1 MRKSR
6 TYVFS
11 ILLYIVVLTFS
22 AGCVKYDI
30 ESVSMKQSRD
40 TSSLSFCIIS
50 DLHFGNTEGEGPMY
64 KVPQALRNITSQGSF
79 DAMIL
84 LGDLTNSGKREQYDQ
99 LVEVF
104 GDNSNFTNPVDCFL
118 FMMGNHDNY
127 STSAKYLFQKFL
139 KPFNGG
145 ESYPLHTYN
154 VIKGYPFITVS
165 MFGCSNN
172 DVEDPSSG
180 TEAYPDDTVQWLEQR
195 MERAQQE
202 CPGKPIFVF
211 THIPPRW
218 TNFGTWTEY
227 DNEDAW
233 CMKVFNPVL
242 NKYPQA
248 VVFSGHTH
256 YPVGDPRSIHQGANP
271 DSKRQNYFTVIN
283 TSSTSYCELPYGVVD
298 DGVKPMGYDC
308 VTEGLIVNELPNG
321 DIEIRRYD
329 TYRNE
334 EIYPDNRWV
343 LKAPFDGSQFTYADL
358 RDADDN
364 PLGKHLYDGKPS
376 PWFSEGSSLALEVS
390 SSSVTVTFPQAD
402 DNDCVFRY
410 SIAVT
415 DVELNEVVAS
425 ASVFSLFYLNSDM
438 PETLTHTLSGLA
450 PGKEY
455 SIEVKA
461 FDSYENA
468 SVPLWSLFR
477 VPE

>member
-1 MRKSR
+1 MDMVRYLIS
-6 TYVFS
+6 
-11 ILLYIVVLTFS
+11 VVSVAVLG
-22 AGCVKYDI
+22 GCADYDA
-30 ESVSMKQSRD
+30 ELMVADQSQD
-40 TSSLSFCIIS
+40 TAPLSFAVIS
-50 DLHFGNTEGEGPMY
+50 DVHFGSTTGEGAMV
-64 KVPQALRNITSQGSF
+64 KVPRALKYLSSYGEL
-79 DAMIL
+79 DAFVVV
-84 LGDLTNSGKREQYDQ
+84 GDLTESGKRSEYELLVQVFADESNLSYPIDQ
-99 LVEVF
+99 
-104 GDNSNFTNPVDCFL
+104 FL

-127 STSAKYLFQKFL
+127 NGNAKSNYQKSL
-139 KPFNGG
+139 RPFNGG
-145 ESYPLHTYN
+145 ENYPFHSYC

-165 MFGCSNN
+165 MFGTESN
-172 DVEDPSSG
+172 DIDDPSAGS
-180 TEAYPDDTVQWLEQR
+180 EAYPEETIEWLEQKMALAAR
-195 MERAQQE
+195 E
-202 CPGKPIFVF
+202 CPDKPIFVF
-211 THIPPRW
+211 THMPPRW
-218 TNFGTWTEY
+218 TSIGTWTEHG
-227 DNEDAW
+227 NGEAW
-233 CMKVFNPVL
+233 CMSSLNPVL
-242 NKYPQA
+242 DEYPQA
-248 VVFSGHTH
+248 VVFAGHTH
-256 YPVGDPRSIHQGANP
+256 YTLGDPRSIHQGVNP

-402 DNDCVFRY
+402 DNDCVSRY

-455 SIEVKA
+455 SIEVRA
-461 FDSYENA
+461 CDSYENVSA
-468 SVPLWSLFR
+468 PLRSLFR
-477 VPE
+477 ATSSALP